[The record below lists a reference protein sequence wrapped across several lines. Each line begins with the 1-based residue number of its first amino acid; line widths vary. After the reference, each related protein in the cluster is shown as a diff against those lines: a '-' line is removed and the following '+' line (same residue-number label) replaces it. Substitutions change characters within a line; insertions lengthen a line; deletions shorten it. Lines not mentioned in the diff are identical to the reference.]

1 MNSTTITLKEAY
13 KRATKGTLVTSKF
26 TSTQNRERQ
35 RIDDSEGRLIAST
48 IRWRSGSDGGNEME
62 LDKANVDAAL
72 LAHAFNVL
80 PELVEAL
87 NKAHNLLNYIAS
99 HPKAWET
106 IHGRAVDTR
115 AETFAALD
123 KASKVEISS

>member
-1 MNSTTITLKEAY
+1 MSTTTIALEEAY
-13 KRATKGTLVTSKF
+13 KRATKGPLVTSKF
-26 TSTQNRERQ
+26 TSMQNKERQ

-48 IRWRSGSDGGNEME
+48 IRWGSESNGGNEME
-62 LDKANVDAAL
+62 LDRANMDASL

-115 AETFAALD
+115 AETSVALA
-123 KASKVEISS
+123 KASKVEIPQ